1 MQDKKYILMSIKPVY
16 AEQIKS
22 GQKTI
27 ELRRIAPKVKS
38 GDVLIIYE
46 SSPVKQITAFCE
58 IEAIVVAEPNKLW
71 ETAKGVAGL
80 SYDSFIKYFDEKS
93 QAVGIKLGKVKEMS
107 VPKGLSVISID
118 MQAPQ
123 SYRYLSR
130 EQFQILTE

>member
-58 IEAIVVAEPNKLW
+58 IETIIVAEPNKLW

-80 SYDSFIKYFDEKS
+80 SYDSFARYFDGKS
-93 QAVGIKLGKVKEMS
+93 QAVGIKLGKVKKMRA
-107 VPKGLSVISID
+107 PKELSVISVD

-130 EQFQILTE
+130 DQFQILTE